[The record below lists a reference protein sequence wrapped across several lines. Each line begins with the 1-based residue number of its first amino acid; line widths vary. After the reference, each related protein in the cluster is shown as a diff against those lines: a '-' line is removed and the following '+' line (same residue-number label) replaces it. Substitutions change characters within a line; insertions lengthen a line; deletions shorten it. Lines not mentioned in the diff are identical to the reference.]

1 MRKAIV
7 AMVVLSATPGCGAGL
22 VFKDQPAVW
31 RLDDTR
37 SIAEPKEREYL
48 AIQYFADAFGMRTL
62 ERALELRDREPAWN
76 ANALEEVPD
85 STWFTNRIG
94 LRAMT
99 AEEVARGP
107 ALKGPPRP
115 PYTIKS
121 GKSGGGALGFIIE
134 DADGRKFLVKFD
146 RAENPE
152 MQTGTNVVVNR
163 LFWAF
168 GYNVPSDYVFE
179 LARDE
184 LSISKKATAKDR
196 FGNKIPYTAEM
207 LDAALSAGPPPQAG
221 RYRATASEYLSGVPK
236 GGFPMEGVRADDPN
250 DVIPHE
256 HRRELRG
263 LRVLAAWLNHTDM
276 KEDNTLD
283 MYVTEGSDKFLRHY
297 FVDFGEALGAHGAEK
312 RRLEDGY
319 EYYFDWENQGK
330 ALVSLGLWTRPWEN
344 LKDSGFKSLGVFS
357 AEGFD
362 PTLWRE
368 AYPYFPFSEMARSDA
383 FWGAKI
389 VTRFTREQIEAVAS
403 EARFTEPGATAHLV
417 EALMGRRLAIGR
429 TWLEALSPL
438 DALAVED
445 GRLCATDLGVAHGI
459 VKYGVLERLGEGD
472 EVAESADVGALAR
485 ACVTLPK
492 GEGYAV
498 VRLRSRRG
506 DTVKPALEVH
516 LMLGPGA
523 RVLGLVRDP

>member
-344 LKDSGFKSLGVFS
+344 LKDSGFK
-357 AEGFD
+357 D
-362 PTLWRE
+362 
-368 AYPYFPFSEMARSDA
+368 DA
-383 FWGAKI
+383 LVLHVQRQGAADAAI
-389 VTRFTREQIEAVAS
+389 RRRWCRGCVCSSGPS
-403 EARFTEPGATAHLV
+403 EAPLCRRCSNSCVAMSAPVGHSTA
-417 EALMGRRLAIGR
+417 MQ
-429 TWLEALSPL
+429 
-438 DALAVED
+438 
-445 GRLCATDLGVAHGI
+445 
-459 VKYGVLERLGEGD
+459 
-472 EVAESADVGALAR
+472 
-485 ACVTLPK
+485 LPQ
-492 GEGYAV
+492 
-498 VRLRSRRG
+498 
-506 DTVKPALEVH
+506 
-516 LMLGPGA
+516 
-523 RVLGLVRDP
+523 

>member
-207 LDAALSAGPPPQAG
+207 LDAALSAGPPL
-221 RYRATASEYLSGVPK
+221 RRAAIARRPASTCPEC
-236 GGFPMEGVRADDPN
+236 
-250 DVIPHE
+250 
-256 HRRELRG
+256 RR
-263 LRVLAAWLNHTDM
+263 
-276 KEDNTLD
+276 
-283 MYVTEGSDKFLRHY
+283 
-297 FVDFGEALGAHGAEK
+297 GA
-312 RRLEDGY
+312 
-319 EYYFDWENQGK
+319 
-330 ALVSLGLWTRPWEN
+330 SPW
-344 LKDSGFKSLGVFS
+344 
-357 AEGFD
+357 
-362 PTLWRE
+362 
-368 AYPYFPFSEMARSDA
+368 
-383 FWGAKI
+383 
-389 VTRFTREQIEAVAS
+389 
-403 EARFTEPGATAHLV
+403 
-417 EALMGRRLAIGR
+417 
-429 TWLEALSPL
+429 
-438 DALAVED
+438 
-445 GRLCATDLGVAHGI
+445 
-459 VKYGVLERLGEGD
+459 
-472 EVAESADVGALAR
+472 R
-485 ACVTLPK
+485 ACARTTPTTSSLTSTGGSCAACASSP
-492 GEGYAV
+492 
-498 VRLRSRRG
+498 RG
-506 DTVKPALEVH
+506 SITPT
-516 LMLGPGA
+516 
-523 RVLGLVRDP
+523 